1 MCRTFVM
8 LIGLVIGVQLA
19 APAQELQARI
29 TVNSSRVATASN
41 KKIFQTLQAALT
53 NFLNNRKW
61 TNETFQPNE
70 KIVCNFLLNI
80 SDAYD
85 NNLYKASLTVQAAR
99 PVYNTSYETPLVNF
113 LDDAVL
119 FRYVEFQPVEF
130 NENRVGGSD
139 PAVGNLTAVLA
150 YYVYVIL
157 GLDFDSF
164 ALRGGDPW
172 YQKAMAIVNNAPES
186 RDISGWKAFDGLRN
200 RYWLIE
206 NLTNNRYTQVH
217 DAIYSYYRLGMD
229 HMFENE
235 TEARNAIMN
244 TLSMLNTLNND
255 IPNTMIVQFFF
266 QGKSSELTRLFKKAT
281 PEEKQ
286 RARDMLAKLDITNAN
301 TYKQEL
307 K

>member
-1 MCRTFVM
+1 MCRMFVL
-8 LIGLVIGVQLA
+8 LIGLVAGVQLV

-29 TVNSSRVATASN
+29 TVNSSRVSTASN
-41 KKIFQTLQAALT
+41 KKIFQTLQNALT
-53 NFLNNRKW
+53 TFLNNRKW
-61 TNETFQPNE
+61 TNESFQPNE

-80 SDAYD
+80 SDAYE

-99 PVYNTSYETPLVNF
+99 PVYNTSYETPLVNY
-113 LDDAVL
+113 LDDAVT
-119 FRYVEFQPVEF
+119 FRYVEFQNLEF
-130 NENRVGGSD
+130 NESRVGGAD
-139 PAVGNLTAVLA
+139 PATSNLTAVLA
-150 YYVYVIL
+150 YYVYIIM

-164 ALRGGDPW
+164 SLRGGDPF
-172 YQKAMAIVNNAPES
+172 YQRAMAIVNNAPES

-200 RYWLIE
+200 RYWLVE

-229 HMFENE
+229 NMYEKENE
-235 TEARNAIMN
+235 ARAAIIN
-244 TLSMLNTLNND
+244 GLSMLNTLNND

-266 QGKSSELTRLFKKAT
+266 QGKSNELTRVFKKAT